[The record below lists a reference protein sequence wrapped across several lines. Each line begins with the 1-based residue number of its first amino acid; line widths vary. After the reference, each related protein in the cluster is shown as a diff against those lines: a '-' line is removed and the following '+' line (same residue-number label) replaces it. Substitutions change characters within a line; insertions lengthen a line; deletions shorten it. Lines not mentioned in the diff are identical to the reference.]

1 MPILPAVEWNASI
14 KKGCEKQ
21 NNAFYVIIYFGFFQ
35 PPSLTSAQ
43 NYKAVRKVNPPKI
56 TPAELG
62 IIRIQSFFGSLV
74 HP

>member
-1 MPILPAVEWNASI
+1 MASNKIPHALRAILVINKKPANFL
-14 KKGCEKQ
+14 KKSP
-21 NNAFYVIIYFGFFQ
+21 AFIFI
-35 PPSLTSAQ
+35 TWD
-43 NYKAVRKVNPPKI
+43 YKAVRKVNPPKI